1 MVQDRRLGKPTRKER
16 EIAMRSA
23 NKRHAATVWWTIGVI
38 LALAA
43 TAVAPRLL
51 GADQATEDRAFFVAK
66 GRVTYRVYCINCHGA
81 KGMGDG
87 TLAEML
93 TTKPADLTLLKSN
106 NDGKYPADE
115 VRDIIDG
122 RNNVRGH
129 GMKEMPVWGDVFQTS
144 SLEPSGSDES
154 GDERARRKVH
164 ELVLYLE
171 SIQQ

>member
-1 MVQDRRLGKPTRKER
+1 MRRVSQPRNLATLC
-16 EIAMRSA
+16 
-23 NKRHAATVWWTIGVI
+23 AAGVV
-38 LALAA
+38 LVA
-43 TAVAPRLL
+43 TALL
-51 GADQATEDRAFFVAK
+51 FVPDLTGADQATDDKAFFIAK

-81 KGMGDG
+81 KGTGDG

-93 TTKPADLTLLKSN
+93 TTQPADLTKLAQGA
-106 NDGKYPADE
+106 DGKFPADK

-122 RNNVRGH
+122 RTGVRGH

-154 GDERARRKVH
+154 AEDRARRKIH

>member
-1 MVQDRRLGKPTRKER
+1 MKSAENRR
-16 EIAMRSA
+16 
-23 NKRHAATVWWTIGVI
+23 NWAAWWATSVVLI
-38 LALAA
+38 LTA
-43 TAVAPRLL
+43 TAVVPQLL
-51 GADQATEDRAFFVAK
+51 GADQATEDKAFFVAK

-81 KGMGDG
+81 KAMGDG

-93 TTKPADLTLLKSN
+93 TTKPSNLTKLKTE
-106 NDGKYPADE
+106 NDASFPADR

-122 RNNVRGH
+122 REGVRGH

-154 GDERARRKVH
+154 GEERSKRKVH

-171 SIQQ
+171 SIQE

>member
-1 MVQDRRLGKPTRKER
+1 MRKER
-16 EIAMRSA
+16 EIAMKPA
-23 NKRHAATVWWTIGVI
+23 DKRHSATVWWTIGGMLV
-38 LALAA
+38 LTA
-43 TAVAPRLL
+43 TALVPRLL

-81 KGMGDG
+81 KGAGDG

-93 TTKPADLTLLKSN
+93 TTKPADLTQLKAN
-106 NDGKYPADE
+106 NDGKYPADQ

-122 RNNVRGH
+122 RTGVRGH

-144 SLEPSGSDES
+144 SLEPSGSDET
-154 GDERARRKVH
+154 GEERARRKVH

>member
-1 MVQDRRLGKPTRKER
+1 MKSARNRRIGAAWWATG
-16 EIAMRSA
+16 AMLILT
-23 NKRHAATVWWTIGVI
+23 ATVV
-38 LALAA
+38 
-43 TAVAPRLL
+43 VPQLL
-51 GADQATEDRAFFVAK
+51 GADQATDDKAFFVAK

-81 KGMGDG
+81 KAKGDG

-93 TTKPADLTLLKSN
+93 TTKPADLTLLKQN
-106 NDGKYPADE
+106 AEGNFPADR

-122 RNNVRGH
+122 RTGVRAH

-154 GDERARRKVH
+154 GEERSKRKVH

-171 SIQQ
+171 SIQEQGVR

>member
-1 MVQDRRLGKPTRKER
+1 
-16 EIAMRSA
+16 MRSA
-23 NKRHAATVWWTIGVI
+23 EKRRIGAAWWAAVVVLI
-38 LALAA
+38 LTA
-43 TAVAPRLL
+43 TAVVPQLL
-51 GADQATEDRAFFVAK
+51 GADQATEDKAFFVAK

-81 KGMGDG
+81 KAQGDG

-93 TTKPADLTLLKSN
+93 TTKPSDLTQMKAES
-106 NDGKYPADE
+106 DGSFPADR

-122 RNNVRGH
+122 RTGVRGH

-154 GDERARRKVH
+154 GEERSKRKVH

-171 SIQQ
+171 SIQE

>member
-1 MVQDRRLGKPTRKER
+1 MKSAKNGRTR
-16 EIAMRSA
+16 
-23 NKRHAATVWWTIGVI
+23 AAWLATGVLLI
-38 LALAA
+38 LTA
-43 TAVAPRLL
+43 TAVAPQLL
-51 GADQATEDRAFFVAK
+51 GADQATEDKAFFVAK

-81 KGMGDG
+81 KGKGDG

-93 TTKPADLTLLKSN
+93 TTKPSDLTQLKEN
-106 NDGKYPADE
+106 AEGNFPADR

-122 RNNVRGH
+122 RTGVRGH

-154 GDERARRKVH
+154 ADERSRRKVH

-171 SIQQ
+171 SIQE

>member
-1 MVQDRRLGKPTRKER
+1 MRTVETTRNWVTLC
-16 EIAMRSA
+16 A
-23 NKRHAATVWWTIGVI
+23 IGAI
-38 LALAA
+38 LVA
-43 TAVAPRLL
+43 TAAFFVPGLS
-51 GADQATEDRAFFVAK
+51 GADQATEDKAFFVAK

-81 KGMGDG
+81 KGTGDG

-93 TTKPADLTLLKSN
+93 TTKPSDLTQLAKE
-106 NDGKYPADE
+106 NDGKFPADK

-122 RNNVRGH
+122 RTGVRGH

-154 GDERARRKVH
+154 AEERSQRKVH

-171 SIQQ
+171 SIQE